1 MKLSE
6 LLKLI
11 PENQSVEIFLNG
23 VMLYEGNV
31 GYFDC
36 NEDYEVDEIMS
47 YGDIS
52 NYDRVYSV
60 ICIDCKEMD
69 LDDK

>member
-11 PENQSVEIFLNG
+11 PENQLVEIFLDG
-23 VMLYEGNV
+23 VMLYEGKV
-31 GYFDC
+31 EYFDWD
-36 NEDYEVDEIMS
+36 EDYEVDEIMS

-52 NYDRVYSV
+52 NYDNVYSV
-60 ICIDCKEMD
+60 ICIDCKERD
-69 LDDK
+69 

>member
-11 PENQSVEIFLNG
+11 PENQSVEIFLDG
-23 VMLYEGNV
+23 VMLYEGEV
-31 GYFDC
+31 EYFDC
-36 NEDYEVDEIMS
+36 DADYEVDEIMS

-52 NYDRVYSV
+52 NYDSVYSV

-69 LDDK
+69 

>member
-11 PENQSVEIFLNG
+11 PENQSVEIFLDG
-23 VMLYEGNV
+23 VMLYEGKV
-31 GYFDC
+31 EYFDC
-36 NEDYEVDEIMS
+36 DKDYEVDEIMS

-52 NYDRVYSV
+52 NCDRVYSV